1 MRTSSP
7 GSQSTAKALATAC
20 LPPLVTSTCWGVTD
34 RPESRSVLAAMASRS
49 AGIPP
54 VGV

>member
-1 MRTSSP
+1 MTSSP
-7 GSQSTAKALATAC
+7 GSHRTAKAFATAC
-20 LPPLVTSTCWGVTD
+20 LPPLVTSTWLAATS
-34 RPESRSVLAAMASRS
+34 RPESRRVLAAIASRS